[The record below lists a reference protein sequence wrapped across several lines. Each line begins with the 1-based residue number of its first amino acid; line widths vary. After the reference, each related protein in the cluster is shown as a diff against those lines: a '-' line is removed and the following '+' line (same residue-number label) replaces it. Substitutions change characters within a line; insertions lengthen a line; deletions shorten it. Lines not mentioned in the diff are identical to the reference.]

1 MYDAVLS
8 ETVTIAGHEGDAI
21 EAYSARPLTPGPV
34 GGVVVIHHLPGY
46 DRQTKEFARSLAVGG
61 FNAVMPNLYS
71 REAPGAD
78 PDDAM
83 AAARSQGAI
92 PIPDERVVAEVEG
105 AVAYLK
111 GLPNANGKI
120 GVIGHCSGGRQSF
133 LAAVSLPLD
142 AAVDCYGGFVV
153 GEPPAGHPLAG
164 WQPIVTRTPSL
175 SCPLLGLFGKEDKFP
190 SPEHVAELE
199 QALREAGKTY
209 EFHSYDGANHGF
221 MQVDSARYDP
231 QSAVDAWGKIL
242 DWFGRYLAA

>member
-8 ETVTIAGHEGDAI
+8 ETVTITGHEGDAI

-92 PIPDERVVAEVEG
+92 PVPDERVVAEVEG

-209 EFHSYDGANHGF
+209 EFHSYDDANHGF
-221 MQVDSARYDP
+221 MQVDSARYHP

-242 DWFGRYLAA
+242 DWFGRYMAA

>member
-8 ETVTIAGHEGDAI
+8 ETVTITGHEGDAI

-92 PIPDERVVAEVEG
+92 PVPDERVVAEVEG

-221 MQVDSARYDP
+221 MQADSARYHP

>member
-8 ETVTIAGHEGDAI
+8 ETVTITGHEGDAI

-92 PIPDERVVAEVEG
+92 PVPDERVVAEVEG

-221 MQVDSARYDP
+221 MQADSARYDP